1 MLGEKIVD
9 CSLLNQ
15 IIIGR
20 VEPHIYAFSTNTI
33 PNYLKIGDTYRP
45 VSTRLKEWMEYYPSL
60 KKEFDAEAK
69 INDVYYR
76 DFAIHRFLENE
87 KQRTRL
93 NTKDLPSGVHYSKE
107 FFKDTSTDD
116 IIEAICDIKKDY
128 FNRTQKYQFYSAES
142 LKPKE
147 FVFART
153 ESYELRPN
161 QKEAVDAFIKAINAG
176 HHNLLMYAVMRF
188 GKSFT
193 SMCCATAIN
202 AKLVVIVSAKADV
215 LTEWKKTVESHI
227 FFKDYDFITAKKLS
241 LNNHLITDK
250 LDSGRKIVV
259 FITLQDLQG
268 KAIKDKHREI
278 FGREIDLLLV
288 DETHFGARAEKY
300 GEVLKAAIN
309 YIGDIKY
316 KKDNDDYV
324 DIDKAEIEIKALK
337 AKTTI
342 HLSGTPYRILMGS
355 EFSKEDIIAFYQ
367 FTDIANDQKAW
378 DKEHLPDDNYKEW
391 DNPYYGFPQMVRF
404 AFVPNESSRKRLES
418 LKKSGTTYAF
428 SALFKP
434 ISIKKV
440 DDDAH
445 KKFQYENEIMD
456 LFSVIDG
463 SKDDDRLLGFLDYD
477 KIKKGNMCRHIV
489 IVLPYCAS
497 CDALEHLLKSNEHN
511 FKNLCDY
518 EIVNI
523 SGVDD
528 PNKYQSSDDVKRTIA
543 QLESEG
549 KKTITLTVNRMLT
562 GSTVPEWDTMLFFK
576 DTTSPQEYDQAIFRL
591 QNQYIKTYTDK
602 NGETIKY
609 NMKPQTLL
617 VDFDPNRMFVMQ
629 ESKSKIYNV
638 NIESGGNSELEKRI
652 RQELQI
658 SPIITVNKDKIVEV
672 SATDILEVISNYR
685 NDRGIKEEALDI
697 PVDLNVLNDR
707 LVRSVIEKE
716 NEIGSKSGI
725 ATAAHKGT
733 KEGEEGSDYDFS
745 HSTNHKETTSDSAG
759 EGLGNADKTKDKED
773 NLTKKLQSYYA
784 KILFFAFVTNDTVIS
799 LSDILDK
806 IESEDNARIAAN
818 LGLNIEVLSCLN
830 AKMNK
835 FILSDLDYKIQNL
848 NKLSK
853 ADDLDAAERASTAIK
868 KFGKL
873 GEAIINTPSRI
884 CSDMVDLLPDELF
897 MNLGQTNA
905 KIIDIAGTAGEYAV
919 ALYHKMKALG
929 IDTEVINN
937 SIYTIPKTSFC
948 YELVRKLY
956 DMLGLNIDNIAKE
969 FNAFDLLN
977 IKNGKRID
985 CDRIKAILTQNKPF
999 SAIKLT
1005 DSPLEGENNMIK
1017 FDAVVGNPP
1026 YTEEVAKQQSLTNGQ
1041 ARRSSIFQYFQTI
1054 SDKLSQNVVCLI
1066 YPGVRW
1072 LHRSGKGMADFG
1084 LKQINDIHLDT
1095 LYFYPNANE
1104 VFTEVAI
1111 ADGITIVY
1119 KNKNKKSKGF
1129 NYIYHKNGRTY
1140 QTFMDNPGKELL
1152 TLNPQDHSIIQKVK
1166 QFVDDYKLSLIS
1178 ARILPQKLFGIES
1191 DFVETNPQ
1199 KVKKYTTDLK
1209 IDFGEKIK
1217 LLANDKAGKAGR
1229 STWFVVDRDV
1239 IKVNQN
1245 YIDEW
1250 KVVVSSANAGG
1261 QKRSNQLEIID
1272 NHSAFGRSRVAL
1284 GAFKTEKEAKNFYN
1298 YCKTYL
1304 IRFMFLMTDEALT
1317 SLGKCVPDVLDYT
1330 DGNKII
1336 DFEAELNHQLYQKI
1350 GLSKSEILYIESVVN
1365 TKDNKV

>member
-250 LDSGRKIVV
+250 LDSWRKVVV

-440 DDDAH
+440 DDGAH

-511 FKNLCDY
+511 LKNLCDY

-602 NGETIKY
+602 NGDTIKY

-897 MNLGQTNA
+897 MNLGKTNA

-1026 YTEEVAKQQSLTNGQ
+1026 YQIIDGGAHASATPLYNLFVNIAK
-1041 ARRSSIFQYFQTI
+1041 
-1054 SDKLSQNVVCLI
+1054 KLSNRYVSLI
-1066 YPGVRW
+1066 MPSRW
-1072 LHRSGKGMADFG
+1072 MTGGKGLDSFRREMIHDKHILKLFDHFNAADCFSNVDIKGGICYFLRDKDTIG
-1084 LKQINDIHLDT
+1084 LCEVVSYTNDGT
-1095 LYFYPNANE
+1095 
-1104 VFTEVAI
+1104 FT
-1111 ADGITIVY
+1111 
-1119 KNKNKKSKGF
+1119 
-1129 NYIYHKNGRTY
+1129 
-1140 QTFMDNPGKELL
+1140 
-1152 TLNPQDHSIIQKVK
+1152 SIRNLCEEGDDIFIRENRLISIKQKVQNLTTESFEKLVSAMKPYGLRGDVFQNTQKYNLPPMNDEFIEDGLIIWGLDSK
-1166 QFVDDYKLSLIS
+1166 Q
-1178 ARILPQKLFGIES
+1178 RR
-1191 DFVETNPQ
+1191 
-1199 KVKKYTTDLK
+1199 VKKYVRGDYPLPKRDYVDGFKLFVSRNQGSGVLGEEFSTPIYASPNECCTETFVVVGIFEDKQEMLNCWKYLCTKFFRAMVGIKKNDQGAGRAIYRYVPLQDFTDK
-1209 IDFGEKIK
+1209 SDIDWTKSVAEIDQQLYKKYNLTDEEIAFIESKIK
-1217 LLANDKAGKAGR
+1217 PM
-1229 STWFVVDRDV
+1229 
-1239 IKVNQN
+1239 
-1245 YIDEW
+1245 E
-1250 KVVVSSANAGG
+1250 
-1261 QKRSNQLEIID
+1261 
-1272 NHSAFGRSRVAL
+1272 
-1284 GAFKTEKEAKNFYN
+1284 
-1298 YCKTYL
+1298 
-1304 IRFMFLMTDEALT
+1304 
-1317 SLGKCVPDVLDYT
+1317 
-1330 DGNKII
+1330 
-1336 DFEAELNHQLYQKI
+1336 
-1350 GLSKSEILYIESVVN
+1350 
-1365 TKDNKV
+1365 